1 MSSTV
6 ARLYSTSLTGP
17 LLESHHS
24 SPTQPGKEAYN
35 QINVSG
41 SRKGDA
47 IVVEVV
53 VPAERSHG
61 CEGRA
66 CMKTCH
72 NFM

>member
-1 MSSTV
+1 MNSTG
-6 ARLYSTSLTGP
+6 ARLYSTSLTDP